1 MTMMCILVHKTIR
14 GEECRSAAVYTVASC
29 GLSRLGL
36 VELDHGQLTA
46 PHDVTSTS
54 STDELAFPRRT
65 VAEMMDP
72 VILAAANTSTF
83 RNSTSASL
91 F

>member
-1 MTMMCILVHKTIR
+1 VPP
-14 GEECRSAAVYTVASC
+14 YTVASC